1 MNENTSLEKCK
12 ALADDALRDSSL
24 YIRQNK
30 AAVILSEAQKHF
42 PQNDFRELQDFVFER
57 LEK

>member
-12 ALADDALRDSSL
+12 ALADDALRDSPL

-42 PQNDFRELQDFVFER
+42 PE
-57 LEK
+57 